1 MILSTHDHLA
11 GQTYELLTMINHL
24 LTRSL
29 AGPLIQRQT
38 SSSSSS
44 RAYVTARNSH
54 LSALTKHQEPY
65 WQKIPRWKNVDK
77 EDFLSYKWQV
87 SLGTHRLPSWDGHQ
101 ITVCM
106 TYCSR
111 LRTLSRTPF
120 SFMNS
125 WPRYYQIS
133 CRRHTMLLRCRQM
146 AYLQFPTSLPMSRRA

>member
-1 MILSTHDHLA
+1 MVKLLIYFVTCTSDLYRLLIAVCLPRMILSTHDHLA
-11 GQTYELLTMINHL
+11 GQTHELLTMINHL

-29 AGPLIQRQT
+29 AGRLTQRQT
-38 SSSSSS
+38 SSFSSC
-44 RAYVTARNSH
+44 RVYVTAWKSH
-54 LSALTKHQEPY
+54 LSALTKHQQLY

-87 SLGTHRLPSWDGHQ
+87 SLDIHCLSSWDNHQ

-111 LRTLSRTPF
+111 LGTLFRTPF

-125 WPRYYQIS
+125 WPR
-133 CRRHTMLLRCRQM
+133 
-146 AYLQFPTSLPMSRRA
+146 